1 MSDASMTQVPNAEK
15 IVAVHAD
22 RPAEHLFFAQYRH
35 WMAGYATG
43 DILAWDSAW
52 DSLLKF
58 VPFNVARILY
68 AEFHLFARGLTEAVG
83 MRCGWRPDV
92 CRCLCRD
99 EYFILML
106 VGGSQRDDVEAEALA
121 VAALAGGDHP
131 ALAIASR
138 RLAET
143 LKRFEIIFAPIRN
156 QSAPARVTSDGHT
169 MH

>member
-1 MSDASMTQVPNAEK
+1 
-15 IVAVHAD
+15 
-22 RPAEHLFFAQYRH
+22 
-35 WMAGYATG
+35 
-43 DILAWDSAW
+43 
-52 DSLLKF
+52 LKF

-68 AEFHLFARGLTEAVG
+68 SEFHLFAHCLTEAMG

-106 VGGSQRDDVEAEALA
+106 VCAAQCDDVESEARA
-121 VAALAGGDHP
+121 MAALAGGDHP
-131 ALAIASR
+131 TLAIASR

-143 LKRFEIIFAPIRN
+143 LRRFDIIFAPIRN
-156 QSAPARVTSDGHT
+156 QSVPARVTSDGHT